1 MLVEYFLEYNRYL
14 NLVGMVVVLA
24 IAFLLS
30 RNRAAISGKLVL
42 HALILQM
49 GIAFFILK
57 TWPGYWFIQ
66 KIADLVAMLYQASE
80 AGISF
85 LFGALANPT
94 QAWGFV
100 FAIKVLPVI
109 IFFGAFMN
117 LLFYLGIIQRLVACM
132 NAVIRP
138 LLGTSGA
145 ETLCAVANSFLGQ
158 TEAPLLIRH
167 YLARMTASELLVV
180 MVSGMGTISGAI
192 LAVYAVMGIPVVHLL
207 AASVMAIPSTIL
219 MAKLLYPETEEPE
232 TARGAV
238 AVSTVEPAKNALG
251 AIAAGTTDGLYLAL
265 NVGAMLI
272 AFIALIGLANSLL
285 AFGCLWGNKLLELCG
300 FMCELP
306 CVSIQMLLGILFAP
320 FGWLLGLTGAEIIK
334 AGSLIGTKLALNE
347 MVAYSELLTL
357 GLSERAVILMT
368 YVLCGFA
375 NFSSIGIQVGGIGAL
390 APEKRHVLAQ
400 LGVYAV
406 VGGTLSSLLSAFIA
420 GLFV

>member
-1 MLVEYFLEYNRYL
+1 MLIEYFLEYNRYL
-14 NLVGMVVVLA
+14 NFVGIIAVLA
-24 IAFLLS
+24 LAFLLS
-30 RNRAAISGKLVL
+30 RKRSAVSGKLVL
-42 HALILQM
+42 HALTLQVL
-49 GIAFFILK
+49 IAFFILK
-57 TWPGYWFIQ
+57 TQPGYWLIQ
-66 KIADLVAMLYQASE
+66 KVADLVAMLYQAAE
-80 AGISF
+80 AGINF
-85 LFGALANPT
+85 LFGGLANPA

-100 FAIKVLPVI
+100 FAVKVLPVI

-117 LLFYLGIIQRLVACM
+117 LLFYFGIIQRAVAVM

-167 YLARMTASELLVV
+167 YLPRMTGSELLVV

-207 AASVMAIPSTIL
+207 ASSVMAIPSTIL
-219 MAKLLYPETEEPE
+219 IAKLLYPETEQPE
-232 TARGAV
+232 TAGAAA
-238 AVSTVEPAKNALG
+238 AVSQVEPARNALG

-272 AFIALIGLANSLL
+272 AFIALIGLTNSLL
-285 AFGCLWGNKLLELCG
+285 AFGCQSANYLLELCG
-300 FMCELP
+300 ATCELP
-306 CVSIQMLLGILFAP
+306 CISIQMLLGVLFAP
-320 FGWLLGLTGAEIIK
+320 VGWLLGLAGDEIIK
-334 AGSLIGTKLALNE
+334 AGALMGTKLALNE
-347 MVAYSELLTL
+347 MVAYSELLAS

-390 APEKRHVLAQ
+390 APEKKHMLAE
-400 LGVYAV
+400 LGIYAV
-406 VGGTLSSLLSAFIA
+406 VGGTLSTLLSAFIA